1 MPHYMSFSSV
11 LLTLLFLFLFLGISY
26 HAASGQ
32 DYESEWKEVEKLLK
46 DNLTRSALEQVEAI
60 QTQTQQDENQP
71 QLVKAIVYRVGLMPR
86 IEEKADSLALT
97 ILDAEIERAPQPTK
111 AILQSIKAQQLMTL
125 YQMNRW
131 RINDRSYTDVRPEDI
146 DTWDAKTYF
155 EAIRELHFAA
165 LEPRELLIETPV
177 RDFEA
182 ILDTAEESPT
192 YRPSLYD
199 LLAFKAL
206 DFFTNDATN
215 LPRPGETYQI
225 PAELAFVST
234 EEFIQRSEELGDA
247 YPDDRD
253 FLTVQLYHDLLA
265 YHQEKGLIAPL
276 IDAELS
282 RLRLMKNRLNPSA
295 GTFRA
300 TLQQLAVAHADHA
313 ASTMVLHRL
322 AESWVETAGDFDP
335 IRPIEPSQGAYQ
347 QAHEICQQ
355 AIEKFPESLGA
366 RRCTQLLN
374 QIERQSLQL
383 QVETTNLPD
392 QPFRALITHR
402 NVDQAH
408 IRVVRLTDDLRD
420 RIVKAYQSNN
430 STQKVIRLLR
440 NEKPLRQQT
449 VALPATE
456 DYHAHRMEV
465 VVEPLSLGSYYLLIS
480 DHNEFDPGKGNFAYA
495 EIQVSNLTYLATQLP
510 DNRHQFDLREAQ
522 SGAPA
527 EDVKAELYFFNQE
540 RQWPKTPSQTRYT
553 DADGQLIIEMEEEIR
568 AVRVEFS
575 RGDDLLKPYQISLWG
590 DPYRDRL
597 GENRARIH
605 LFTDRAIYRPGQTI
619 YFKGIATIQKD
630 LGEYEVSADRK
641 VQIELRDVNQQ
652 VVSELELTTNEYGS
666 FSGSFTAP
674 QGGLTGRMTLHTAI
688 GQASVRVEEY
698 KRPTFEVKLDTL
710 SGDYALGDSVSLS
723 GNAKSYSGVNLSGA
737 EVRYRVVRRARF
749 PYWYFWW
756 RPMPSSPEQ
765 EIAQG
770 SVQADEQ
777 GKFTLDFLAKPD
789 PDIDPD
795 TKPIFTYEVSVDVI
809 DISGETHS
817 ASKSLRLGYVRLEVN
832 LSTAKLIDSQEP
844 GSLSISTTNLDG
856 SFVPTAGTLRIYR
869 LDAPRVPLRPRR
881 WAQPDQYELAS
892 LEAYRESFPHDVYGS
907 QDDAQTW
914 ERMGEPI
921 FTQQLNT
928 GESRTIDLDFLE
940 GETKGAYV
948 AEFLTEEDS
957 LKATARFSLF
967 DSEAPQPPVAAWLET
982 KLSKSS
988 AEPGEAVQL
997 TLMTSEPE
1005 LFVHY
1010 ELWWD
1015 NQRIDSAW
1023 LHIEDGNLTRK
1034 ILVDESHRG
1043 GLTVH
1048 LAYFRE
1054 NHYEQ
1059 QNLSI
1064 TVPWTNKQLSLE
1076 WETFRSPL
1084 LPGQEE
1090 EWRLTIKGSE
1100 AEAVAAE
1107 MVATLYDASL
1117 ESFVSHNWSLN
1128 LYPTLYSRLNQSA
1141 RDYRSTGT
1149 RQLSGWASAFQVRPG
1164 AGQQGYDRIN
1174 PLDGSNIRTIRGKR
1188 SLFSRG
1194 TAHHGELTMIFDAAA
1209 PPFEPT
1215 PEAADMGGP
1224 YRADGEA
1231 QPTFALVRPKS
1242 DTLNTPG
1249 SQPETPPTV
1258 SPRTNLNE
1266 TAFFFPDL
1274 RTNEQGEVVLSF
1286 TMPEALTRWRFMG
1299 LAHTQDM
1306 QVGMLEGET
1315 VTQKELMVTP
1325 NLPRYFREG
1334 DQMQLSAKVSN
1345 LSDSTL
1351 DGWAYLEL
1359 FDAVRMQPL
1368 DEAFANV
1375 KNGRSFT
1382 VDPDGSVAVS
1392 WAITVPEGVQAI
1404 SVRIT
1409 AKAGNFTD
1417 GEEKILPVL
1426 SNRMLVTESRPF
1438 IVRGN
1443 DRERFEWKK
1452 LVDSDDSETLRHHQV
1467 TLEITENPVWYA
1479 VQALPYLMEYP
1490 YECTEQIFS
1499 RYYANA
1505 LASNVAR
1512 SQPQF
1517 QRVFEQWRD
1526 LPDSEALLSQLDKNE
1541 ELKSALLSETPWV
1554 MDAASENDRKRR
1566 LGLLFDLNHMA
1577 QQQQT
1582 AYQQLLQR
1590 QNSDGS
1596 FSWYPGMRGSRYITQ
1611 LVVNGLGHLEKLGVT
1626 SYSSDPEI
1634 SQMLSKAMAFL
1645 DGEIAEDFRELKR
1658 RDADLEKNHL
1668 GYSQIQYL
1676 YGRSFFPQF
1685 SAANSAQQAVEYYAG
1700 QAETYWTEQSFYMQG
1715 MLSLVFFRDEKEGLS
1730 QQVLAALMENTVR
1743 TNNRGY
1749 YWKGA
1754 TGWFWYQAPIERQA
1768 MLIEAFHEI
1777 GGYDEEVEEMNLW
1790 LLQQKRTQDW
1800 GSTRATVGACN
1811 ALLMTQGDWTQTREP
1826 LDVRVAGRRID
1837 AQQEAENAVE
1847 AGTGYYQVRWD
1858 GSEVTPRLGEV
1869 RIDNPNPGPAWGALY
1884 WQYFEDLDRIT
1895 AAETP
1900 LSLRKQLYKV
1910 ENTPDGE
1917 ELIALAD
1924 GATLTPGDRLRIR
1937 VEIRVDRAM
1946 SYVHFKDMRA
1956 AGLEPVE
1963 TLSGYEYQG
1972 GLGYY
1977 RSIRDASTNFFFET
1991 LPQGTWVLEYDLRAN
2006 LPGTYSNGIA
2016 TLQCF
2021 YAPEYSSH
2029 SAGVKVEV
2037 NE

>member
-1 MPHYMSFSSV
+1 MPHYMSFSSL
-11 LLTLLFLFLFLGISY
+11 LLTLLFLILFLGLSY
-26 HAASGQ
+26 YSASGQ

-60 QTQTQQDENQP
+60 QTQAQQDENQP

-97 ILDAEIERAPQPTK
+97 ILGTEIEQASQPAK
-111 AILQSIKAQQLMTL
+111 AILQSFKAQQLMSL

-131 RINDRSYTDVRPEDI
+131 RINDRSYTDVRPEDTE
-146 DTWDAKTYF
+146 TWDAKTFF
-155 EAIRELHFAA
+155 EAIKELHFAA
-165 LEPRELLIETPV
+165 LEPRDLLIGTPV

-199 LLAFKAL
+199 LLAFRAL
-206 DFFTNDATN
+206 DFFTNDATD
-215 LPRPGETYQI
+215 LPRPGDTYQI
-225 PAELAFVST
+225 PVELAFVST
-234 EEFIQRSEELGDA
+234 KEFIQRSEELGDA

-253 FLTVQLYHDLLA
+253 FLTVQLYHNLLA

-282 RLRLMKNRLNPSA
+282 RLRLMKNRLNPSVE
-295 GTFRA
+295 TFRA
-300 TLQQLAVAHADHA
+300 TLQQLAEAHADHA

-335 IRPIEPSQGAYQ
+335 IRPTEPSQGAYQ
-347 QAHEICQQ
+347 KAHEICQQ
-355 AIEKFPESLGA
+355 AIEKFPKSLGA

-374 QIERQSLQL
+374 QIERKILQL
-383 QVETTNLPD
+383 QVEYTNLPD
-392 QPFRALITHR
+392 QPFRALIEHR
-402 NVDQAH
+402 NVDLAH
-408 IRVVRLTDDLRD
+408 LRIIRIDD
-420 RIVKAYQSNN
+420 K
-430 STQKVIRLLR
+430 LR
-440 NEKPLRQQT
+440 NEMERAYRGGGDYTKRLIRILRNPKPLRQQSID
-449 VALPATE
+449 LPATG
-456 DYHAHRMEV
+456 DFHRHRYEM
-465 VVEPLSLGSYYLLIS
+465 VVEELPLGSYYLLLS
-480 DHNEFDPGKGNFAYA
+480 DNVDFDPDKGSFAFA
-495 EIQVSNLTYLATQLP
+495 EINISNLTYLATRLAG
-510 DNRHQFDLREAQ
+510 RSYQFDVREAQ

-527 EDVKAELYFFNQE
+527 EQVKVEVYFLHN
-540 RQWPKTPSQTRYT
+540 RDWPTSPSRTFYT
-553 DADGQLIIEMEEEIR
+553 NADGQLTVQLEEDMGNM
-568 AVRVEFS
+568 RVAFS
-575 RGDDLLKPYQISLWG
+575 RGDDYIRPQQFNLWG

-597 GENRARIH
+597 GGNWARIH
-605 LFTDRAIYRPGQTI
+605 LFTDRAIYRPGQAI

-641 VQIELRDVNQQ
+641 VQIELRDVNGQ

-674 QGGLTGRMTLHTAI
+674 QGALTGRMTLHTAI

-698 KRPTFEVKLDTL
+698 KRPNFEVKLDTL
-710 SGDYALGDSVSLS
+710 SGDYALGDSVSIS

-817 ASKSLRLGYVRLEVN
+817 ASKSLCLGYVGLEVN
-832 LSTAKLIDSQEP
+832 LSTAKLIDNQKP

-856 SFVPTAGTLRIYR
+856 NFVPTAGTLRIYR
-869 LDAPRVPLRPRR
+869 LDAPKVPLRPRR

-940 GETKGAYV
+940 AETKGAYV
-948 AEFLTEEDS
+948 AEFITEEDS

-967 DSEAPQPPVAAWLET
+967 ESEAPQPPVAAWLET

-1005 LFVHY
+1005 LFVRY

-1059 QNLSI
+1059 QTLSI
-1064 TVPWTNKQLSLE
+1064 TVPWTNRQLSLE

-1084 LPGQEE
+1084 LPGQQE

-1128 LYPTLYSRLNQSA
+1128 LYPTLYSRLNQSE

-1149 RQLSGWASAFQVRPG
+1149 RQLSGWASAFQVKPG
-1164 AGQQGYDRIN
+1164 VGQQGYDQIS
-1174 PLDGSNIRTIRGKR
+1174 LSGIYGGYAGMIRSGRGAYYD
-1188 SLFSRG
+1188 SQG
-1194 TAHHGELTMIFDAAA
+1194 AMVTMAAA
-1209 PPFEPT
+1209 PEPMA
-1215 PEAADMGGP
+1215 EAADMGGP

-1231 QPTFALVRPKS
+1231 QPAFALVYRPKS

-1249 SQPETPPTV
+1249 NEPETPPTV

-1274 RTNEQGEVVLSF
+1274 RTNKKGEVVLSF

-1382 VDPDGSVAVS
+1382 VDADGSVAVN

-1467 TLEITENPVWYA
+1467 TLQITENPVWYA

-1554 MDAASENDRKRR
+1554 MDAASETDRKRR

-1611 LVVNGLGHLEKLGVT
+1611 LIVNGLGHLEKLGVT

-1645 DGEIAEDFRELKR
+1645 DGKIAEDFRELKR
-1658 RDADLEKNHL
+1658 HDADLEKNHL
-1668 GYSQIQYL
+1668 GHSQIQYL
-1676 YGRSFFPQF
+1676 YGRSFFPQL

-1715 MLSLVFFRDEKEGLS
+1715 MLSLVFFRDEKEALS

-1777 GGYDEEVEEMNLW
+1777 GGYEEEVEEMNLW

-1800 GSTRATVGACN
+1800 GSTRATVEACN

-1837 AQQEAENAVE
+1837 AKQEAENAVE

-1884 WQYFEDLDRIT
+1884 WQYFEDLDQIT

-1991 LPQGTWVLEYDLRAN
+1991 LPQGTWVLEYDLRTN